1 MVNPVE
7 TKTTEGRGLGGSRL
21 ARAEGYPAL
30 SFVFVSFLGPLLPPL
45 PGPVGLAVG
54 VSIWACGWL
63 FAISGVR
70 RGRGGARVA
79 ALVSLVILVLHA
91 AVLLLIAWH

>member
-1 MVNPVE
+1 MVDPVE
-7 TKTTEGRGLGGSRL
+7 SETTQGRGPGGSRL
-21 ARAEGYPAL
+21 ARAEGYLAL
-30 SFVFVSFLGPLLPPL
+30 FFVVVLLLSPLLPSL
-45 PGPVGLAVG
+45 PGPVGLAFG

-79 ALVSLVILVLHA
+79 AHISLVILVLHA
-91 AVLLLIAWH
+91 ALLLLIAWH